1 MCIRTIEELEQDTRE
16 KQVIDIRD
24 KADFEKET
32 YPGAV
37 NIYWEELEE
46 HMDEIRKDC
55 PVYLVCYTGQKSEE
69 IAEELTEQGYEI
81 YSVKNGYRAW
91 LKLKLGRLMANH
103 NEAEQR
109 TKDIERSIIK
119 KFRKPIWRRFTK
131 AIREYELVQDGDKIA
146 VCISGGKDSMLM
158 AKLFQE
164 LSRHGKKNFE
174 VVFLVMNP
182 GYNEINYQTI
192 KDNAKIL
199 NVPITVFESD
209 IFNIVASE
217 EQSPCYLCARM
228 RRGYLYSKAKEL
240 GCNKIALGHHYDDV
254 IETILMGMLYG
265 AQVQTMMP
273 KLHSTNFEGMEL
285 IRPLYLI
292 READIIH
299 WANYNDLH
307 FIQCACRFTEH
318 CASCGGTEKGSK
330 RAEIKELIHELAQKD
345 PVIEYNIFRSVE
357 NVNLNTVIGYKQDG
371 VRLNFLDTY
380 DDVK

>member
-32 YPGAV
+32 YPDAI

-46 HMDEIRKDC
+46 HMNEIRKDC
-55 PVYLVCYTGQKSEE
+55 PVYLLCYTGQKSEE

-146 VCISGGKDSMLM
+146 VCISGGKDSMLR

-371 VRLNFLDTY
+371 VRHNFLDTY

>member
-1 MCIRTIEELEQDTRE
+1 MCIRTIEELQEDTRE
-16 KQVIDIRD
+16 KQIIDIRD
-24 KADFEKET
+24 VADFEKET

-37 NIYWEELEE
+37 NIYWEELTA

-55 PVYLVCYTGQKSEE
+55 PVYLLCYTGQKSEE

-81 YSVKNGYRAW
+81 YSIKNGYRAW
-91 LKLKLGRLMANH
+91 LKMKLSKMMADH
-103 NEAEQR
+103 NAAEQR

-192 KDNAKIL
+192 KDNAQIL

-371 VRLNFLDTY
+371 VRHNFLDTY

>member
-32 YPGAV
+32 YPDAI

-103 NEAEQR
+103 SEAEQR

-371 VRLNFLDTY
+371 VRHNFLDTY